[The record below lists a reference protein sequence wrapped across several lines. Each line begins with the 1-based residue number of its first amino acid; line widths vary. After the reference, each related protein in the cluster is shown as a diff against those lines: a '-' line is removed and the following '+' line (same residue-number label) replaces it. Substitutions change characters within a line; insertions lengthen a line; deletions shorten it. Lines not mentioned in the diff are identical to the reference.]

1 VIYTQACQLEAS
13 QGSEQPLAT
22 SYFHDQLSEVA
33 KQQKNRVKCNHFQ
46 SPGRA
51 LVATFHHWQLAI
63 TKSMSCLLRHN
74 TLCSKVKVQRP
85 TTQKNDGVA
94 KAAPATHTDYTL
106 THSLKL

>member
-13 QGSEQPLAT
+13 QESEQPLAT

-46 SPGRA
+46 SPGRV

-63 TKSMSCLLRHN
+63 TKSMSCLLRHS
-74 TLCSKVKVQRP
+74 TLCSKVKGLQP
-85 TTQKNDGVA
+85 KKNDGVA
-94 KAAPATHTDYTL
+94 KAVPATHTDYTL